1 MSKDRK
7 PRSFAPVCHYCKKPG
22 HVMSD
27 CWLLKKRREKEARPN
42 AFVSSDS
49 NWRSNPNSAESS
61 IGLDKS
67 EINREEFKA
76 FVSEG
81 IVSLDSRSS
90 PVPIKIL
97 RDTGA
102 TQSLLLQ
109 GVLPLS
115 VSTSTGEGVIAQG
128 IEGGC
133 VNVPLHKVNLV
144 SDLVIGSVVL
154 GTRPTLPIKVVSLL
168 LGNDLAGGKV
178 VADPKVTSKPITLV
192 STEKLEEVIPGIFPS
207 CAVTRAMAKK
217 AQEEPKDCKQSTD
230 VLVDFS
236 DTFLN
241 NYDHDMQNSSDTYPK
256 TRVNSESQDT
266 IDGSDVSL
274 SKSKL
279 ISEQESDPELAPL
292 FKLVLPP
299 VGLDKVPG
307 VLMRKWGPPNVPA
320 SEEWSVVHQIVVPKV
335 YQSEI
340 LKLAHESSMG
350 GHLGINKTYSKIT
363 KQFYWPHIW
372 HCVAEC
378 CKTCHTCQ
386 MVGKPNQKNPVAPLK
401 PIPAFGE
408 PFSKVIIDCVDS
420 LPKIKSRNQY
430 LLTIMCASTRFPEAV
445 PLTNIMAPKIL
456 KALVNFF
463 NLVGLPKEIQSD
475 QWSNFMSGL
484 FQQVVFQLV
493 AKQIKSTVYHPES

>member
-1 MSKDRK
+1 MCFPDDIKTYLDEQKIENLAKAAAYAGDYALTHKSTFNKNKSFGPAKKSYPEIGKKSENVAPEKSSDKGQTSNQTMSKDRK

-27 CWLLKKRREKEARPN
+27 CWLLKKRREKEAMPN
-42 AFVSSDS
+42 GFVSSKS
-49 NWRSNPNSAESS
+49 NWRSNPNRAEPS

-67 EINREEFKA
+67 EIIREEFKP

-81 IVSLDSRSS
+81 FVSLESS
-90 PVPIKIL
+90 SSQVPIKIL

-102 TQSLLLQ
+102 TQSLLLE

-115 VSTSTGEGVIAQG
+115 GSTSTGESVIAQG

-144 SDLVIGSVVL
+144 SDLVTVSVVV
-154 GTRPTLPIKVVSLL
+154 GTRPTLPIKGVSLL

-217 AQEEPKDCKQSTD
+217 AQEEPKDCKKSTD
-230 VLVDFS
+230 ALVDLS

-241 NYDHDMQNSSDTYPK
+241 NYGHDVQTSSDTNPK
-256 TRVNSESQDT
+256 VRVDSEKQDP
-266 IDGSDVSL
+266 IDCEDVSL

-279 ISEQESDPELAPL
+279 ISEQEKDPDLASL
-292 FKLVLPP
+292 FKLVLSP
-299 VGLDKVPG
+299 VELDKVPVGYYVRNG
-307 VLMRKWGPPNVPA
+307 VLMRKWRPPNVPA

-340 LKLAHESSMG
+340 LKLAHESPMG
-350 GHLGINKTYSKIT
+350 GHLGINKNLQQDNQTFLLASNSALCGRIL
-363 KQFYWPHIW
+363 QDLSHLSNGRE
-372 HCVAEC
+372 A
-378 CKTCHTCQ
+378 
-386 MVGKPNQKNPVAPLK
+386 KPKKFL
-401 PIPAFGE
+401 
-408 PFSKVIIDCVDS
+408 
-420 LPKIKSRNQY
+420 
-430 LLTIMCASTRFPEAV
+430 
-445 PLTNIMAPKIL
+445 
-456 KALVNFF
+456 
-463 NLVGLPKEIQSD
+463 
-475 QWSNFMSGL
+475 
-484 FQQVVFQLV
+484 
-493 AKQIKSTVYHPES
+493 